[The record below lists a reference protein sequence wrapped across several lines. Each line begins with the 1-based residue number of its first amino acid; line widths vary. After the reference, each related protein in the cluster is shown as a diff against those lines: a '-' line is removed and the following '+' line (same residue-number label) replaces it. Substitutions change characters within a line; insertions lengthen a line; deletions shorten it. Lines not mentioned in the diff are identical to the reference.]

1 MVILGLGHWSAEKLS
16 SMCVGAHSLARS
28 AVAAAVTWQQ
38 RDLSLCIPLALSRS
52 VVLLLRLFHIPS
64 RFHPIH
70 PSRRDS
76 RESPRE
82 RENGES
88 KEEGTD
94 ATSKRRN
101 AWKRDVLEREEK
113 KRGRER
119 WGKGREEMEDV
130 HKVPSGGFHDGR
142 VRSNSLLGRLCCYS
156 SHSNDLS
163 KMYSCYRVVIKFDGL
178 PSIASFLIA
187 NKFSKTFIDGIF
199 YWRGIL

>member
-1 MVILGLGHWSAEKLS
+1 
-16 SMCVGAHSLARS
+16 
-28 AVAAAVTWQQ
+28 
-38 RDLSLCIPLALSRS
+38 

-88 KEEGTD
+88 KEEETD

-130 HKVPSGGFHDGR
+130 HKVPSGGFHDGFAR
-142 VRSNSLLGRLCCYS
+142 
-156 SHSNDLS
+156 
-163 KMYSCYRVVIKFDGL
+163 IPF
-178 PSIASFLIA
+178 
-187 NKFSKTFIDGIF
+187 
-199 YWRGIL
+199 

>member
-1 MVILGLGHWSAEKLS
+1 
-16 SMCVGAHSLARS
+16 
-28 AVAAAVTWQQ
+28 
-38 RDLSLCIPLALSRS
+38 

-113 KRGRER
+113 KRGEKDGEKEEKR
-119 WGKGREEMEDV
+119 WKMCTRFLQVGSTMG
-130 HKVPSGGFHDGR
+130 
-142 VRSNSLLGRLCCYS
+142 SLEFPFRKTLL
-156 SHSNDLS
+156 LL
-163 KMYSCYRVVIKFDGL
+163 F
-178 PSIASFLIA
+178 SFQ
-187 NKFSKTFIDGIF
+187 
-199 YWRGIL
+199 